1 MPVIINIDSK
11 NGAEN
16 CDKSRQETNISN
28 LEQAEFMWKTIQ
40 SINEKKYPDY
50 KNFKATS
57 KAYHNLGKKFCDDLE
72 KLAVKTI
79 PSRITK
85 NYIFFGLASPD
96 SISWKEIKKMA
107 LLYSKA
113 DPWLQIN
120 FCTDS
125 TKQSVDEKVQRMM
138 LKKAKDLDKW
148 RFKKCK
154 PTSYLFEGKI
164 HQGKIKKE
172 FKRKSIDTFGEHKD
186 GNKKIWIFQKYAK
199 VPGGH
204 QDNVNIETK
213 HFLEDA
219 CKYINNDS
227 VKHYF
232 IAQLDGAFI
241 ESKLPELRKIYKNT
255 KTKYVYAG
263 NSENVID
270 WIGKIKGS
278 KKV

>member
-1 MPVIINIDSK
+1 MSVKINIDSK

-28 LEQAEFMWKTIQ
+28 LKEAELIWKEIQ
-40 SINEKKYPDY
+40 IIDEKDYPNY

-57 KAYHNLGKKFCDDLE
+57 IKYHNLGKNFCNDLE
-72 KLAVKTI
+72 KLVIETI
-79 PSRITK
+79 PSRIKK
-85 NYIFFGLASPD
+85 NYIYYGLASPD

-107 LLYSKA
+107 LIYSSA

-120 FCTDS
+120 FCKDS
-125 TKQSVDEKVQRMM
+125 TRQSVDEKVQREM
-138 LKKAKDLDKW
+138 LKKAVDLKKW
-148 RFKKCK
+148 IFKKGK
-154 PTSYLFEGKI
+154 PVRYLFEGEI
-164 HQGKIKKE
+164 HQGRIKKSL
-172 FKRKSIDTFGEHKD
+172 KRKSIDTIGEHKD
-186 GNKKIWIFQKYAK
+186 GNRKIWIFQKYAK
-199 VPGGH
+199 VSGGH
-204 QDNVNIETK
+204 QDNVDIETK

-227 VKHYF
+227 IQNYF

-241 ESKLPELRKIYKNT
+241 ESKLPELRKIYKNN
-255 KTKYVYAG
+255 KNVYAG

-270 WIGKIKGS
+270 WIRKIEKP